1 MKNNHDMRPV
11 SYLEIYI
18 LHIKV
23 HVVTFKLWIHE
34 VYKQLLLGFRVCT
47 FETQMLSNDSHKNDS
62 AKRQCTMEC

>member
-34 VYKQLLLGFRVCT
+34 VYKQLLGLRVCT
-47 FETQMLSNDSHKNDS
+47 FETQ
-62 AKRQCTMEC
+62 C